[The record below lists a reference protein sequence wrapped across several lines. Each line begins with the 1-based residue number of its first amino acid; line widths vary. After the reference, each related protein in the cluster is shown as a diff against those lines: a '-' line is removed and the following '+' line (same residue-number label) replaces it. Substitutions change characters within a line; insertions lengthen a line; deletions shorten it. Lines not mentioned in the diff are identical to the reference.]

1 MEKQPV
7 DDLFARK
14 LREAEA
20 PVSPDVYNQ
29 LQHRLGAKPLPVR
42 RRPVGMWWYVGCA
55 ASVVTVIWFLIA
67 TEKSEE
73 QISESLTKKQLPAK
87 TELNAKVETK
97 PTARTVTSLPHTN
110 GGVTDSKVSR
120 VAATYPD
127 YEEDKQVNKRRAV
140 EDAPIMAR
148 KSTEQ
153 ATGIKPLEIQQPTDK
168 PVLAA
173 APTAAISVDQIS
185 TRKKAVERTIVL
197 TIAEPQVERTLA
209 LTREE
214 TTADPKAH
222 ANGLTGLFGK
232 LKQLKNGEV
241 MANASSATDQ
251 PSQKTRFGRV
261 FNEVKESLKN
271 ETTLE

>member
-14 LREAEA
+14 LREAEV
-20 PVSPDVYNQ
+20 PVGPDVFNQ

-42 RRPVGMWWYVGCA
+42 RRSVGMWWYGACA
-55 ASVVTVIWFLIA
+55 ASVVVAIWFLFA
-67 TEKSEE
+67 PGKAEE
-73 QISESLTKKQLPAK
+73 QISESLTKKQSITK
-87 TELNAKVETK
+87 TETNAKAEQESTV
-97 PTARTVTSLPHTN
+97 RTVNPLPRDKGSVTN
-110 GGVTDSKVSR
+110 DNIGRVVVTYPEYKDSKV
-120 VAATYPD
+120 
-127 YEEDKQVNKRRAV
+127 VNKRVTA
-140 EDAPIMAR
+140 EDAPMMAR

-153 ATGIKPLEIQQPTDK
+153 VTGSKPLEIQQPADRQ
-168 PVLAA
+168 VLAA
-173 APTAAISVDQIS
+173 APTSAMSIDQIS

-197 TIAEPQVERTLA
+197 TIDEPQAERTLA

-214 TTADPKAH
+214 ATADPKIH